1 MNDDLIF
8 PYADNCQLPILG
20 NSDQM
25 IKHAPVVWK
34 PPMAVLLT
42 LFSIVMLDLGFIV
55 FLFTGLSL
63 GGLLSKVMLSA

>member
-25 IKHAPVVWK
+25 IKHAPIVWK

-42 LFSIVMLDLGFIV
+42 LFSIVITNSSFI
-55 FLFTGLSL
+55 G
-63 GGLLSKVMLSA
+63 